1 MGDKECSGELGA
13 GELAALKKPV
23 PAMRLL
29 FSIFNFTSL
38 LCIAIRLRRKYRVKA
53 CSCEG

>member
-38 LCIAIRLRRKYRVKA
+38 LCIAIRLRRKY
-53 CSCEG
+53 E